1 MYRAGLVLAGLVGG
15 MVVFGGSALAATSGY
30 GPGGYGPAPQ
40 YGPAPHYAGGYEW
53 DTGEFNNFGDDRDL
67 LDLDL
72 LSNLLGGA
80 LSNR

>member
-15 MVVFGGSALAATSGY
+15 MVVFGGSALAATSGAPGGY
-30 GPGGYGPAPQ
+30 GPGGYGPG
-40 YGPAPHYAGGYEW
+40 YGPHYAGGYEW

>member
-15 MVVFGGSALAATSGY
+15 MVVFGGSALAATSG
-30 GPGGYGPAPQ
+30 GPGGYGPSYAPG
-40 YGPAPHYAGGYEW
+40 YGPHYAGGYEW

>member
-30 GPGGYGPAPQ
+30 GPGYGPGH
-40 YGPAPHYAGGYEW
+40 GPSFEW
-53 DTGEFNNFGDDRDL
+53 ESGQFNNFGDDRDL

-72 LSNLLGGA
+72 LNGLLGQA
-80 LSNR
+80 LS